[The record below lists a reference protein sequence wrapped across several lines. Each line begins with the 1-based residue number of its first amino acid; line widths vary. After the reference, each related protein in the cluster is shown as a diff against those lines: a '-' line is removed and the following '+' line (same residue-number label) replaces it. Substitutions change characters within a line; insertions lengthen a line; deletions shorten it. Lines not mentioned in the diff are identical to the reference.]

1 MVRQVAKIV
10 KDCLMEN
17 RESVFLSEVKDLISD
32 LRKRVEYLENKV
44 EEYENLL
51 YSEETEPISLDI
63 DELDFIPEP
72 EPEPGPEPEPEPEP
86 GPEPEPEPEP
96 ETESEP
102 ELEPEP
108 ETETVS
114 EPESVPEPEVTTV
127 QIIEEKRPLW
137 WNDMPGSPVRD
148 IRSAISLNDRILF
161 INTLFNED
169 PATFQNVVN
178 AINGMNSLEEVA
190 DYINSEF
197 PLWDMDSETVYRFMM
212 AARRRVR

>member
-72 EPEPGPEPEPEPEP
+72 E
-86 GPEPEPEPEP
+86 
-96 ETESEP
+96 
-102 ELEPEP
+102 
-108 ETETVS
+108 
-114 EPESVPEPEVTTV
+114 
-127 QIIEEKRPLW
+127 EEKRPLW

-197 PLWDMDSETVYRFMM
+197 PQWDMDSETVYRFMM

>member
-72 EPEPGPEPEPEPEP
+72 E
-86 GPEPEPEPEP
+86 
-96 ETESEP
+96 
-102 ELEPEP
+102 
-108 ETETVS
+108 
-114 EPESVPEPEVTTV
+114 
-127 QIIEEKRPLW
+127 EEKRPLW

>member
-1 MVRQVAKIV
+1 
-10 KDCLMEN
+10 MEN

-63 DELDFIPEP
+63 DELDVILEP
-72 EPEPGPEPEPEPEP
+72 EP
-86 GPEPEPEPEP
+86 
-96 ETESEP
+96 EP

-108 ETETVS
+108 ETETETVS

-197 PLWDMDSETVYRFMM
+197 PQWDMDSETVYRFMM

>member
-63 DELDFIPEP
+63 DELDVILE
-72 EPEPGPEPEPEPEP
+72 
-86 GPEPEPEPEP
+86 PEPEPEPEP

-197 PLWDMDSETVYRFMM
+197 PQWDMDSETVYRFMM

>member
-1 MVRQVAKIV
+1 
-10 KDCLMEN
+10 MEN

-63 DELDFIPEP
+63 DELDVIL
-72 EPEPGPEPEPEPEP
+72 EPEPEP

-108 ETETVS
+108 ETETETVS

-197 PLWDMDSETVYRFMM
+197 PQWNMDSETVYRFMM

>member
-63 DELDFIPEP
+63 DELDVILEP
-72 EPEPGPEPEPEPEP
+72 EPEPGP
-86 GPEPEPEPEP
+86 
-96 ETESEP
+96 
-102 ELEPEP
+102 EPEP

-197 PLWDMDSETVYRFMM
+197 PQWNMDSETVYRFMM

>member
-63 DELDFIPEP
+63 DELDVIL
-72 EPEPGPEPEPEPEP
+72 EPEPEP

-102 ELEPEP
+102 ELGPEP

>member
-44 EEYENLL
+44 EAYENLL

-63 DELDFIPEP
+63 DELDVIL
-72 EPEPGPEPEPEPEP
+72 
-86 GPEPEPEPEP
+86 EP

-197 PLWDMDSETVYRFMM
+197 PQWDMDSETVYRFMM

>member
-1 MVRQVAKIV
+1 
-10 KDCLMEN
+10 MEN

-63 DELDFIPEP
+63 DELDVIL
-72 EPEPGPEPEPEPEP
+72 EPEPEP

>member
-1 MVRQVAKIV
+1 MFNFVVRQVAKIV

-44 EEYENLL
+44 EAYENLL

-63 DELDFIPEP
+63 DELDVILEP
-72 EPEPGPEPEPEPEP
+72 EP
-86 GPEPEPEPEP
+86 
-96 ETESEP
+96 EP

-197 PLWDMDSETVYRFMM
+197 PQWDMDSETVYRFMM

>member
-63 DELDFIPEP
+63 DELDLI
-72 EPEPGPEPEPEPEP
+72 PEPEPEP

-108 ETETVS
+108 ETETETVS

-197 PLWDMDSETVYRFMM
+197 PQWDMDSETVYRFMM

>member
-1 MVRQVAKIV
+1 
-10 KDCLMEN
+10 MEN

-72 EPEPGPEPEPEPEP
+72 EPEP
-86 GPEPEPEPEP
+86 
-96 ETESEP
+96 

-114 EPESVPEPEVTTV
+114 EPESVPEAEVTTV

-197 PLWDMDSETVYRFMM
+197 PQWDMDSETVYRFMM

>member
-1 MVRQVAKIV
+1 MFNFVVRQVAKIV

-63 DELDFIPEP
+63 DELDVILEP
-72 EPEPGPEPEPEPEP
+72 EP
-86 GPEPEPEPEP
+86 
-96 ETESEP
+96 EP

-108 ETETVS
+108 ETETETVS

-197 PLWDMDSETVYRFMM
+197 PQWDMDSETVYRFMM

>member
-63 DELDFIPEP
+63 DELDVILEP
-72 EPEPGPEPEPEPEP
+72 EP
-86 GPEPEPEPEP
+86 
-96 ETESEP
+96 EP

-197 PLWDMDSETVYRFMM
+197 PQWDMDSETVYRFMM

>member
-63 DELDFIPEP
+63 DELDVILE
-72 EPEPGPEPEPEPEP
+72 
-86 GPEPEPEPEP
+86 PEPEPEPEP
-96 ETESEP
+96 ETESESEP

-197 PLWDMDSETVYRFMM
+197 PQWDMDSETVYRFMM

>member
-44 EEYENLL
+44 EAYENLL

-63 DELDFIPEP
+63 DELDVILEP
-72 EPEPGPEPEPEPEP
+72 EP
-86 GPEPEPEPEP
+86 
-96 ETESEP
+96 EP

-108 ETETVS
+108 ETETETVS

-197 PLWDMDSETVYRFMM
+197 PQWDMDSETVYRFMM

>member
-1 MVRQVAKIV
+1 
-10 KDCLMEN
+10 MEN

-63 DELDFIPEP
+63 DELDVILEP
-72 EPEPGPEPEPEPEP
+72 D
-86 GPEPEPEPEP
+86 PEPEPEP

-197 PLWDMDSETVYRFMM
+197 PQWDMDSETVYHFMM

>member
-63 DELDFIPEP
+63 DELDVILEP
-72 EPEPGPEPEPEPEP
+72 EP
-86 GPEPEPEPEP
+86 
-96 ETESEP
+96 EP

-108 ETETVS
+108 ETETETVS

-197 PLWDMDSETVYRFMM
+197 PQWDMDSETVYRFMM

>member
-44 EEYENLL
+44 EAYENLL

-63 DELDFIPEP
+63 DELDVILEP
-72 EPEPGPEPEPEPEP
+72 EP
-86 GPEPEPEPEP
+86 
-96 ETESEP
+96 EP

-197 PLWDMDSETVYRFMM
+197 PQWDMDSETVYRFMM

>member
-44 EEYENLL
+44 EAYDNLL

-72 EPEPGPEPEPEPEP
+72 E
-86 GPEPEPEPEP
+86 
-96 ETESEP
+96 
-102 ELEPEP
+102 
-108 ETETVS
+108 
-114 EPESVPEPEVTTV
+114 
-127 QIIEEKRPLW
+127 EEKRPLW

-178 AINGMNSLEEVA
+178 AINGMNSLKEVA

-197 PLWDMDSETVYRFMM
+197 PQWDMDSETVYRFMM

>member
-1 MVRQVAKIV
+1 
-10 KDCLMEN
+10 MEN

-72 EPEPGPEPEPEPEP
+72 E
-86 GPEPEPEPEP
+86 
-96 ETESEP
+96 
-102 ELEPEP
+102 
-108 ETETVS
+108 
-114 EPESVPEPEVTTV
+114 
-127 QIIEEKRPLW
+127 EEKRPLW

-197 PLWDMDSETVYRFMM
+197 PQWDMDSETVYRFMM

>member
-1 MVRQVAKIV
+1 
-10 KDCLMEN
+10 MEN

-63 DELDFIPEP
+63 DELDVIL
-72 EPEPGPEPEPEPEP
+72 EPEPEP

-96 ETESEP
+96 ETESESEP

-197 PLWDMDSETVYRFMM
+197 PQWDMDSETVYRFMM

>member
-1 MVRQVAKIV
+1 
-10 KDCLMEN
+10 MEN

-63 DELDFIPEP
+63 DELDVILE
-72 EPEPGPEPEPEPEP
+72 
-86 GPEPEPEPEP
+86 PEPEPEPEP

-108 ETETVS
+108 ETETVPVPES
-114 EPESVPEPEVTTV
+114 VPEPVPEPESVPEPEVTTV

-197 PLWDMDSETVYRFMM
+197 PQWDMDSETVYRFMM

>member
-1 MVRQVAKIV
+1 
-10 KDCLMEN
+10 MEN

-63 DELDFIPEP
+63 DELDVIL
-72 EPEPGPEPEPEPEP
+72 EPEPEP

-102 ELEPEP
+102 ELGPEP

>member
-1 MVRQVAKIV
+1 
-10 KDCLMEN
+10 MEN

-72 EPEPGPEPEPEPEP
+72 E
-86 GPEPEPEPEP
+86 
-96 ETESEP
+96 
-102 ELEPEP
+102 
-108 ETETVS
+108 
-114 EPESVPEPEVTTV
+114 
-127 QIIEEKRPLW
+127 EEKRPLW

-178 AINGMNSLEEVA
+178 AINGMNSLKEVA

-197 PLWDMDSETVYRFMM
+197 PQWDMDSETVYRFMM

>member
-63 DELDFIPEP
+63 DELDVIL
-72 EPEPGPEPEPEPEP
+72 EPEPEP

>member
-86 GPEPEPEPEP
+86 

-108 ETETVS
+108 ETETETVS